1 MKQVIFTYCEGN
13 DTKVAVIQ
21 QDKGK
26 IKVLRAASFDVVA
39 PTYSL
44 EEGMEGLKLES
55 DDLQI
60 EGMKDSLAVDKDS
73 AASSVSLVNSSLKG
87 INLAK
92 SVFIPVLTDPAV
104 HYHFFEGTKK
114 TRAGHFTQEIADD
127 IQQSKNVTIDQENL
141 EYVELADKAWMAVF
155 LSGEVSCIK
164 LINALAHYNGK
175 RNYKIQSV
183 KSAEISL
190 AYYIAKTKKF
200 FPDDFSLIVYI
211 GKEYSKL
218 IFLHGRK
225 LKHIGSTLDIGKVN
239 LHTYD
244 VYFSKILLEMEN
256 GGISSLDNI
265 IVCGEDDSENI
276 ILSFYGTF
284 PEANV
289 SKMDFSD
296 LDLLDLDSE
305 IKENLSAFSVPIA
318 AAVDFFDEE
327 SELHKGIN
335 LLPKYVKE
343 DQKFI
348 QFGWH
353 GYAMLPLL
361 FVTTFFLTQTFL
373 KNQKEINSIN
383 DQLTIQHVLLKQNQ
397 DILSKINTIQGRL
410 NNFGATQAI
419 LDSVS
424 VGTEVWSNALSKI
437 ADFFSNRKNIW
448 LTKMNMAENG
458 RVNLEGYALSKD
470 VLTEF
475 AYMLKSAELKG
486 IYYETL
492 RDKNSY
498 RFTMNFNISSY
509 QKEAK

>member
-1 MKQVIFTYCEGN
+1 MKQIIFTYCEGN
-13 DTKVAVIQ
+13 DTKIAVIQ
-21 QDKGK
+21 KDKGK
-26 IKVLRAASFDVVA
+26 MKVLRAASFDVVA
-39 PTYSL
+39 PAYNL

-55 DDLQI
+55 DDLHI
-60 EGMKDSLAVDKDS
+60 DGMKGSLAVDKD
-73 AASSVSLVNSSLKG
+73 AAISNVSLINSSLKG
-87 INLAK
+87 LNLSK
-92 SVFIPVLTDPAV
+92 SLFIPVLTDPSI

-114 TRAGHFTQEIADD
+114 TKTGNFTQEIVDD

-155 LSGEVSCIK
+155 LSGEITCIR
-164 LINALAHYNGK
+164 LINSLAQYNGK

-296 LDLLDLDSE
+296 LDLLDLNSE
-305 IKENLSAFSVPIA
+305 TKENLSAFSVPIA

-335 LLPKYVKE
+335 LLPRYVKE

-373 KNQKEINSIN
+373 KNQREINSIN
-383 DQLTIQHVLLKQNQ
+383 DQLTIQHVLLRQNQ
-397 DILSKINTIQGRL
+397 DILNKINEIEGRL

-448 LTKMNMAENG
+448 LTKMNMGEDG

-498 RFTMNFNISSY
+498 RFTMNFNVSSY
-509 QKEAK
+509 QKETK

>member
-225 LKHIGSTLDIGKVN
+225 
-239 LHTYD
+239 
-244 VYFSKILLEMEN
+244 
-256 GGISSLDNI
+256 
-265 IVCGEDDSENI
+265 
-276 ILSFYGTF
+276 
-284 PEANV
+284 
-289 SKMDFSD
+289 
-296 LDLLDLDSE
+296 
-305 IKENLSAFSVPIA
+305 
-318 AAVDFFDEE
+318 
-327 SELHKGIN
+327 
-335 LLPKYVKE
+335 
-343 DQKFI
+343 
-348 QFGWH
+348 
-353 GYAMLPLL
+353 
-361 FVTTFFLTQTFL
+361 
-373 KNQKEINSIN
+373 
-383 DQLTIQHVLLKQNQ
+383 
-397 DILSKINTIQGRL
+397 
-410 NNFGATQAI
+410 
-419 LDSVS
+419 
-424 VGTEVWSNALSKI
+424 
-437 ADFFSNRKNIW
+437 
-448 LTKMNMAENG
+448 
-458 RVNLEGYALSKD
+458 
-470 VLTEF
+470 
-475 AYMLKSAELKG
+475 
-486 IYYETL
+486 
-492 RDKNSY
+492 
-498 RFTMNFNISSY
+498 
-509 QKEAK
+509 